1 VAIRIRRRDFIVTLG
16 SATAWP
22 LAARAQ
28 QPKMPLVGF
37 LHSTSPEPNAQL
49 VASFRQGLRRAGY
62 VEGQNVA
69 IEYRWAEGHYDQLP
83 ALAAE
88 LVQRQVAVIAA
99 LGGQAS
105 GLAARAATS
114 TVPIVFSSGQDPVK
128 LGLVASFDRPGGNAT
143 GVSML
148 LNEMEAK
155 RLGILHELVPAAA
168 TIAVLLNPSTP
179 GVDSQSTDVQS
190 AAPALGLTLLLLNA
204 GSEREI
210 DAAFTNLA
218 QQRPGGLLV
227 AASALFNSR
236 RDQIIGLA
244 ARQAI
249 PAMYEH
255 QEFAMAGGL
264 ISYGINL
271 GDVYRQVGVYA
282 GRILA
287 GVKPADLP
295 VMQPTRFELLINLKT
310 AKALGLTIPDKLLAL
325 ADAVIE

>member
-1 VAIRIRRRDFIVTLG
+1 MKRREFITLLGGATVAL
-16 SATAWP
+16 P

-28 QPKMPLVGF
+28 QTMPMIGF
-37 LHSTSPEPNAQL
+37 LHTTSLVPNAQL
-49 VASFRQGLRRAGY
+49 VASFREGLRRAGY

-69 IEYRWAEGHYDQLP
+69 IEYRWAEEHYDRLP

-88 LVQRQVAVIAA
+88 LLERQVAVIAA

-128 LGLVASFDRPGGNAT
+128 MGLVTSFDHPGGNVT

-155 RLGILHELVPAAA
+155 RLGLLHELVPTTT
-168 TIAVLLNPSTP
+168 TIAVLFNPSTP
-179 GVDSQSTDVQS
+179 GVEAQSKEVQS
-190 AAPALGLTLLLLNA
+190 AAPALGLKLLLLNA

-210 DAAFTNLA
+210 DAAFTTLA
-218 QQRPGGLLV
+218 QQRPGALLV

-236 RDQIIGLA
+236 RDQIVELA

-271 GDVYRQVGVYA
+271 GDVYRQVGVYV

-287 GVKPADLP
+287 GAKPGDLP
-295 VMQPTRFELLINLKT
+295 VVQPTRFELVINHKT
-310 AKALGLTIPDKLLAL
+310 AKTLGLTIPDKLLAL
-325 ADAVIE
+325 ADEVIE